1 MAYTFLVNDESVNRH
16 GTRILTSG
24 IDLTDFEKNPV
35 MLYCHIRGWTDKKDM
50 ILPIGYWEN
59 FVVKGTKLYADAV
72 FDKDDEF
79 AQQIESKVK
88 NKVLRTCSPSLEVL
102 TVSDDPAYLIKGQ
115 TRATVIKSS
124 LREISI
130 ADIPSNRNAIKLY
143 DQSSGTELNLSAN
156 EDSNLIPLIGKI
168 QNNKTMSLKDEVA
181 GLLNLSAQTDD
192 NAIITALK
200 GALGGSQDVINLR
213 SENQA
218 LKTKVEAYEAK
229 EQEAQQQ
236 AIISLVDKAI
246 KDRKITNKD
255 KDKYLKL
262 AAQDFDT
269 VKSILS
275 DMTSV
280 VDLSIDETDELLT
293 LSDPWAERKEEI
305 KNNLKNR

>member
-24 IDLTDFEKNPV
+24 IDLTDFEKNPI
-35 MLYCHIRGWTDKKDM
+35 MLYCHIRGWTDKEDM

-59 FVVKGTKLYADAV
+59 FVVKGSKLYADAV

-79 AQQIESKVK
+79 AQKIENKVK

-102 TVSDDPAYLIKGQ
+102 TVSDDPAYLVKGQ

-143 DQSSGTELNLSAN
+143 DQSSGTELNLSAQ
-156 EDSNLIPLIGKI
+156 EDNNLIPLIGNK
-168 QNNKTMSLKDEVA
+168 QNKETMNLKDEVA

-218 LKTKVEAYEAK
+218 LKTKVDAYEAK
-229 EQEAQQQ
+229 EKEVQQQ
-236 AIISLVDKAI
+236 AVIDLVDSAV
-246 KDRKITNKD
+246 KDRRITDKD
-255 KDKYLKL
+255 KEKYLKL

-269 VKSILS
+269 VKTLLS
-275 DMTSV
+275 DMVPV
-280 VDLSIDETDELLT
+280 VDLSAQETGGSLDLT
-293 LSDPWAERKEEI
+293 DPWEERKQEI

>member
-24 IDLTDFEKNPV
+24 IDLTDFEKNPI
-35 MLYCHIRGWTDKKDM
+35 MLYCHIRGWTDKEDM

-59 FVVKGTKLYADAV
+59 FVVKGSKLYADAV

-79 AQQIESKVK
+79 AQKIENKVK

-102 TVSDDPAYLIKGQ
+102 TVSDDPAYLVKGQ

-143 DQSSGTELNLSAN
+143 DQSSGTELNLSAQ
-156 EDSNLIPLIGKI
+156 EDNNLIPLIGNK
-168 QNNKTMSLKDEVA
+168 QNKETMNLKDEVA

-218 LKTKVEAYEAK
+218 LKTKVDAYEAK
-229 EQEAQQQ
+229 EKEVQQQ
-236 AIISLVDKAI
+236 AVIDLVDSAVKE
-246 KDRKITNKD
+246 RRITDKD
-255 KDKYLKL
+255 KEKYLKL

-269 VKSILS
+269 VKTLLS
-275 DMTSV
+275 DMVPV
-280 VDLSIDETDELLT
+280 VDLSAQETGGSLDLT
-293 LSDPWAERKEEI
+293 DPWEERKQEI

>member
-24 IDLTDFEKNPV
+24 IDLTDFEKNPI
-35 MLYCHIRGWTDKKDM
+35 MLYCHIRGWTDKEDM

-59 FVVKGTKLYADAV
+59 FVVKGSKLYADAV

-79 AQQIESKVK
+79 AQKIENKVK

-102 TVSDDPAYLIKGQ
+102 TVSDDPAYLVKGQ

-143 DQSSGTELNLSAN
+143 DQSSGTELNLSAQ
-156 EDSNLIPLIGKI
+156 EDNNLIPLIGNK
-168 QNNKTMSLKDEVA
+168 QNKETMNLKDEVA

-229 EQEAQQQ
+229 EKEVQQQ
-236 AIISLVDKAI
+236 AVIDLVDSAVKE
-246 KDRKITNKD
+246 RRITDKD
-255 KDKYLKL
+255 KEKYLKL

-269 VKSILS
+269 VKTLLS
-275 DMTSV
+275 DMVPV
-280 VDLSIDETDELLT
+280 VDLSSQGTGENLDLT
-293 LSDPWAERKEEI
+293 DPWAEREKEI

>member
-24 IDLTDFEKNPV
+24 IDLTDFEKNPI
-35 MLYCHIRGWTDKKDM
+35 MLYCHIRGWTDKEDM

-79 AQQIESKVK
+79 AQKIENKVK

-102 TVSDDPAYLIKGQ
+102 TVSDDQAYLVKGQ

-143 DQSSGTELNLSAN
+143 DQSSVELNLSAK
-156 EDSNLIPLIGKI
+156 EDNNLIPLIGNK
-168 QNNKTMSLKDEVA
+168 QNKETMNLKDEVA

-200 GALGGSQDVINLR
+200 GALGGNQDVINLR

-218 LKTKVEAYEAK
+218 LKTKVEAYESK
-229 EQEAQQQ
+229 EQEAKQQ
-236 AIISLVDKAI
+236 AVVDLVDSAVR
-246 KDRKITNKD
+246 DRRITDKD
-255 KDKYLKL
+255 KEKYLKL

-269 VKSILS
+269 VKTLLS
-275 DMTSV
+275 DMVPV
-280 VDLSIDETDELLT
+280 VDLSAQGSGESLDLK
-293 LSDPWAERKEEI
+293 DPWEERKQEI

>member
-24 IDLTDFEKNPV
+24 IDLTDFEKNPI
-35 MLYCHIRGWTDKKDM
+35 MLYCHIRGWTDKEDM

-59 FVVKGTKLYADAV
+59 FVVKGSKLYADAV

-79 AQQIESKVK
+79 AQKIENKVK

-102 TVSDDPAYLIKGQ
+102 TVSDDPAYLVKGQ

-143 DQSSGTELNLSAN
+143 DQSSGTELNLSAQ
-156 EDSNLIPLIGKI
+156 EDNNLIPLIGNK
-168 QNNKTMSLKDEVA
+168 QNKETMNLKDEVA

-218 LKTKVEAYEAK
+218 LKTKVDAYEAK
-229 EQEAQQQ
+229 EKEVQQQ
-236 AIISLVDKAI
+236 AIIDLVDSAVKERRI
-246 KDRKITNKD
+246 IDKD
-255 KDKYLKL
+255 KEKYLKL

-269 VKSILS
+269 VKTLLS
-275 DMTSV
+275 DMVPV
-280 VDLSIDETDELLT
+280 VDLSAQETGGSLDLT
-293 LSDPWAERKEEI
+293 DPWEERKQEI